1 MSVYEGTGHEILPVS
16 APPEISKLPPR
27 EWVKE
32 NLFSSPFNS
41 VLTVVTTIILL
52 AIFRG
57 FLSFIFNPVRQW
69 DGTATNMQLFM
80 TRAYP
85 DEQYIRVW
93 FCVAVLLILTGMSM
107 AVWQAGSAMPVAVLG
122 RKLLATGALLALL
135 ALLAPFSAS
144 ATVQWLAVA
153 LAVAAVGEI
162 GRAHV

>member
-1 MSVYEGTGHEILPVS
+1 MSEISSHVS
-16 APPEISKLPPR
+16 TPSMVVATANVPWAAPPEIPKLPPR

-52 AIFRG
+52 AVFRG

-93 FCVAVLLILTGMSM
+93 FCVAVILILTGMSM
-107 AVWQAGSAMPVAVLG
+107 AVWQAGSTVPAVSYTHLTLPTK
-122 RKLLATGALLALL
+122 RI
-135 ALLAPFSAS
+135 
-144 ATVQWLAVA
+144 V
-153 LAVAAVGEI
+153 
-162 GRAHV
+162 

>member
-1 MSVYEGTGHEILPVS
+1 MSIFEGTGHEIPIDQHGHTPVS
-16 APPEISKLPPR
+16 APPEIPKLAPR

-52 AIFRG
+52 AVFRG

-69 DGTATNMQLFM
+69 DSTATNMQLFM

-93 FCVAVLLILTGMSM
+93 FCVAVLLILTGLSL
-107 AVWQAGSAMPVAVLG
+107 AVWQAGST
-122 RKLLATGALLALL
+122 R
-135 ALLAPFSAS
+135 SEERR
-144 ATVQWLAVA
+144 
-153 LAVAAVGEI
+153 VGKEC
-162 GRAHV
+162 RSRWSPYH